1 MIFKIFALVIF
12 ILYHA
17 RLLVLGENY
26 IKSLKAKS
34 SRSFCPTIPN
44 VQENK
49 EGQREAAQLPTVRT
63 RSCAWPQPVPARAIF
78 TDPHS
83 TIQAVALLTLD
94 HLSGCALYT
103 THVDNG
109 TSYVF

>member
-26 IKSLKAKS
+26 IKSLKTKS
-34 SRSFCPTIPN
+34 SRSLCPTIPN

-49 EGQREAAQLPTVRT
+49 EGQREAAQLPTVRA
-63 RSCAWPQPVPARAIF
+63 RSCAWPQPAPARASF
-78 TDPHS
+78 TDPQSNTGGSPPHIGS
-83 TIQAVALLTLD
+83 LKWLCVIYNTC
-94 HLSGCALYT
+94 G
-103 THVDNG
+103 
-109 TSYVF
+109 